1 MKLNLTVLNE
11 KFYYMENWLSGMD
24 LEWNCNET
32 LEQNWISKYYK
43 WNGIG
48 SFLMKILIV
57 WKIG

>member
-32 LEQNWISKYYK
+32 LEWNWISKYYK
-43 WNGIG
+43 CNGIG
-48 SFLMKILIV
+48 LYHD
-57 WKIG
+57 